1 MKTIRQILFLLLSL
15 TVITFGVAFSIRGNL
30 GVSPISS
37 IPTVLSQF
45 TPLTVGNGSILVNG
59 SLILLQIAVLGKQF
73 KLHQLLQIPVIV
85 VFGYIQDFAI
95 WATRAVGYTNYL
107 QQWLLCLIGVV
118 LLGIGVAGELAV
130 AVIAMPAE
138 ALNLAI
144 CSKYPVKQGNVKIAI
159 DSSLVAIAA
168 VTSLVFMHRLVGIR
182 EGTVAAA
189 VLVGTVVKLVFPA
202 IQSLMRRFTGAGQAD
217 PAD

>member
-37 IPTVLSQF
+37 IPAVLSQF

-168 VTSLVFMHRLVGIR
+168 VISLVFMHRLVGIR